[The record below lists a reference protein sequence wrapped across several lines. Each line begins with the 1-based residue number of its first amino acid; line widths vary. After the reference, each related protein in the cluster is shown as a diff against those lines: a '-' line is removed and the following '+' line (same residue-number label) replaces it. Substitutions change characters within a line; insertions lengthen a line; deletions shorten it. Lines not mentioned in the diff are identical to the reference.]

1 MGEIVSTITT
11 ALTSWIS
18 SLTSGISS
26 AFSNL
31 FLTADNKISSFGVY
45 ALTFLG
51 IGVATG
57 LVFMIVK
64 MIRSR

>member
-1 MGEIVSTITT
+1 MGNIVSTITT
-11 ALTSWIS
+11 ALTSW
-18 SLTSGISS
+18 LTALCSGIQS
-26 AFSNL
+26 AFEGL
-31 FLTADNKISSFGVY
+31 FLTSENQISTFGVY

>member
-11 ALTSWIS
+11 ALTSWLT
-18 SLTSGISS
+18 SLTSGIQS
-26 AFSNL
+26 AFEGL
-31 FLTADNKISSFGVY
+31 FLTAENKISTFGVY